1 MNKQVLMMKYHPAK
15 KEIEFQ
21 RFQNGKEV
29 PIRSDSVLKT
39 NYMNMKGK
47 FILQDHGN
55 EFFDDIAFAFNGLE
69 EVDVEVIT
77 TKMDYEDFVQMAE
90 YYNEEGKCQIHPTL
104 IAELP
109 DMSQTFIEVVKCG
122 EQAIAKLELHGDQL
136 FKVCTQEGD
145 VEVKRSAEI
154 YRKQIEDEIDNIKE
168 KINSLSDNS
177 VNLCF
182 TGVYSAG
189 KSALINALLGFRIL
203 PEDIKS
209 ETAKMFRIASPKK
222 GENVRICFDLINV
235 YTELEWNDEEKAF
248 EIAKG
253 PYEQMPLTDIQTT
266 INKVKADGLQQHE
279 QIKRLL
285 DTINASPLSS
295 SEIDIYFPVALDTD
309 TLQFTIYDTPGTD
322 SNYLEHQH
330 VLVDA
335 LEEQRQS
342 ILIFVA
348 APNKMEGTG
357 NNALLEKLKEAEAKD
372 SKTSIDLGRSLFV
385 INWADSIGNDAR
397 ITLQHQE
404 IKHKDDEEFS
414 IKLANK
420 KLFFTSAKYAYA
432 ARAKQNGVATLEE
445 EGLVI
450 VGKTLLSMKESPM
463 SFCYKQDRCATSDVA
478 TKNLL
483 EKCESAIES
492 ANGDDTQILVISSGL
507 YALEQEILQYGEKYA
522 SAVKAFAIIDSID
535 KALTNLTNQTNSLMD
550 SNQHGIEE
558 IEAAIT
564 ELRTTI
570 ENAITT
576 EYESISLAREQILPK
591 ETQQKLK
598 IDSETLQRQIIG
610 HTKTYIDK
618 EIKGWF
624 FGHGKIKVKDKDKA
638 IVRNKINAVI
648 DEFTSQFFRKR
659 KELLEK
665 QRDLF
670 MQHIKDTIEKNGNIS
685 DAAKKLFMDIPA
697 PTVTKPETFT
707 GVDSIYDSHKRTDSF
722 LWIKSEHLDKEGF
735 IRDVETNL
743 TRIAREMSDDYGRDY
758 RQSLELLLMQ
768 VQSRFKTNLEQYSIN
783 MRTLI
788 QNREAMLMLG
798 RKVNDAAESLA
809 ECQSNLDSMIWKE
822 LKND

>member
-15 KEIEFQ
+15 KEIEFH
-21 RFQNGKEV
+21 RFQNGREV
-29 PIRSDSVLKT
+29 PIRSDSVLRT

-55 EFFDDIAFAFNGLE
+55 EFFDDIAVAFNGLE
-69 EVDVEVIT
+69 DVDVEVIT
-77 TKMDYEDFVQMAE
+77 TRMDYEDFVQMVE

-109 DMSQTFIEVVKCG
+109 DMKQTFIEVVKCG
-122 EQAIAKLELHGDQL
+122 ERAISKLASHGDQL
-136 FKVCTQEGD
+136 FQICSQNGNED
-145 VEVKRSAEI
+145 VKRSAEI
-154 YRKQIEDEIDNIKE
+154 YRKQIKDEIDNIRA

-189 KSALINALLGFRIL
+189 KSALINALLGYRIL

-222 GENVRICFDLINV
+222 GENVRICFDLLNV
-235 YTELEWNDEEKAF
+235 YTELEWNDEENAF

-253 PYEQMPLTDIQTT
+253 PYEQAPLTDIQSA
-266 INKVKADGLQQHE
+266 INKVKAEGLQQHE
-279 QIKRLL
+279 QIKKLL

-295 SEIDIYFPVALDTD
+295 SEIDVYFPVALDTD

-322 SNYLEHQH
+322 SNYLEHQQ

-348 APNKMEGTG
+348 APNKTEGTG
-357 NNALLEKLKEAEAKD
+357 NNALLEKLKEAESKD

-385 INWADSIGNDAR
+385 INWADSIGSDAR

-404 IKHKDDEEFS
+404 IKHKDDEDFS

-432 ARAKQNGVATLEE
+432 ARAKQNRVATPEE

-478 TKNLL
+478 TKKLL
-483 EKCESAIES
+483 EKCEQAIEE
-492 ANGDDTQILVISSGL
+492 ANGDDTQILVVSSGL
-507 YALEQEILQYGEKYA
+507 YALEQEILEYGEKYA

-550 SNQHGIEE
+550 SNQQGIDE
-558 IEAAIT
+558 IEATIS
-564 ELRTTI
+564 ELRSTI
-570 ENAITT
+570 EEAITT
-576 EYESISLAREQILPK
+576 EYERISLSREQALPK
-591 ETQQKLK
+591 TVQKELK
-598 IDSETLQRQIIG
+598 IDSDTLQRQIIG

-624 FGHGKIKVKDKDKA
+624 FGVGKVKVKDKDKE

-648 DEFTSQFFRKR
+648 DDFTNQFFKKR
-659 KELLEK
+659 KELLET
-665 QRDLF
+665 QRDSF
-670 MQHIKDTIEKNGNIS
+670 MQHIKDTIEENGNIS
-685 DAAKKLFMDIPA
+685 DAAKKLFLDIPA
-697 PTVTKPETFT
+697 PTVTKPQSFS

-722 LWIKSEHLDKEGF
+722 LWMKSEHLDKEGF
-735 IRDVETNL
+735 IRDVEESL
-743 TRIAREMSDDYGRDY
+743 TKIAREMSDDYGRDY
-758 RQSLELLLMQ
+758 RQSLETILMQ
-768 VQSRFKTNLEQYSIN
+768 VKSRFETNLEQYSIN
-783 MRTLI
+783 MRSLI
-788 QNREAMLMLG
+788 QNKEAMLMLG
-798 RKVNDAAESLA
+798 GKVSDAAESLA
-809 ECQSNLDSMIWKE
+809 ECQRNLDSMIWKE
-822 LKND
+822 LNK